1 MEFPV
6 FYFNSND
13 GTGLLAI
20 GKEAYLRGGN
30 LSDLHLF
37 ADQHAGK
44 YIFGCL
50 SYDLK
55 NELFEGA
62 SRNTDST
69 NFPDLLF
76 LVPELVICL
85 EKENFKVIQ
94 GRTNPDM
101 LAFIER
107 ILEEEMNNSYR
118 NLKIELKPRTDRD
131 RYIQRVQS
139 LKKEIQFGNIYE
151 VNYCQEYYA
160 ENCEISDPIDTYF
173 KLNSHTKAPF
183 SAFVHVDEFSI
194 FCASPE
200 RYIKKTGSKL
210 ISQPIKGTAPRSSN
224 PQVDEQLKTELYNNP
239 KERSENV
246 MIVDLVRNDLSKIA
260 AKNSVQVDE
269 LCGIYSFPTVHQ
281 MISTVSCELKE
292 KVSFTDALR
301 ATFPMGSMTG
311 APKEM
316 ALKLI
321 EEHEDFKRGLYSGSI
336 GYIDPEGNFDF
347 NVVIRSVIYN
357 HMLKTISCAVG
368 SAITIASD
376 PEKEYEECQIKIG
389 RLLKAL
395 HE

>member
-6 FYFNSND
+6 YYFNSND

-30 LSDLHLF
+30 LSDLQLF

-55 NELFEGA
+55 NELFEGESKNA
-62 SRNTDST
+62 DTT
-69 NFPDLLF
+69 EFPDLLF
-76 LVPELVICL
+76 LVPELVIKF
-85 EKENFKVIQ
+85 EKEQFKVLQ
-94 GRTNPDM
+94 GRTNP
-101 LAFIER
+101 AFLSFVER
-107 ILEEEMNNSYR
+107 ILEEETDNSYR
-118 NLKIELKPRTDRD
+118 KLNFDLQPRTTRE
-131 RYIQRVQS
+131 RYIDQVKS
-139 LKKEIQFGNIYE
+139 LQKEIQFGNIYE
-151 VNYCQEYYA
+151 VNYCQEFYA
-160 ENCEISDPIDTYF
+160 ENCKISDPIDTYF

-183 SAFVHVDEFSI
+183 SGFVHLDEFSV

-200 RYIKKTGSKL
+200 RYIKKTGSQL
-210 ISQPIKGTAPRSSN
+210 ISQPIKGTAPRSSD
-224 PQVDEQLKTELYNNP
+224 PPEDEQLKNDLYNSP

-260 AKNSVQVDE
+260 TKNSVNVDE
-269 LCGIYSFPTVHQ
+269 LFGIYSFPTVHQ
-281 MISTVSCELKE
+281 MISTVSCEVKE
-292 KVSFTDALR
+292 KKSFTDILR

-321 EEHEDFKRGLYSGSI
+321 EAHEDFKRGLYSGSI

-347 NVVIRSVIYN
+347 NVVIRSAIYN
-357 HMLKTISCAVG
+357 DALKTISCSVG

-376 PEKEYEECQIKIG
+376 PEKEYEECQVKIG

-395 HE
+395 NE

>member
-30 LSDLHLF
+30 LSDLQLF

-55 NELFEGA
+55 NELFEGS

-76 LVPELVICL
+76 LVPELVIRL

-107 ILEEEMNNSYR
+107 ILEEEMDNSYR
-118 NLKIELKPRTDRD
+118 NLKIELKPRTDRN

-160 ENCEISDPIDTYF
+160 ENCEIYDPIDTYF
-173 KLNSHTKAPF
+173 KLNSQTKAPF
-183 SAFVHVDEFSI
+183 SAFVHIDEFSI

-210 ISQPIKGTAPRSSN
+210 ISQPIKGTAPRSSD
-224 PQVDEQLKTELYNNP
+224 PQIDEQLKTELYNNP

-269 LCGIYSFPTVHQ
+269 LCAIYSFPTVHQ

-292 KVSFTDALR
+292 NTSFTDVLR
-301 ATFPMGSMTG
+301 ATSPMGSMTG

-321 EEHEDFKRGLYSGSI
+321 EEYEDFKRGLYSGSI

-357 HMLKTISCAVG
+357 DALKTISCAVG

-389 RLLKAL
+389 RLLEAL

>member
-30 LSDLHLF
+30 LSDLQLF

-55 NELFEGA
+55 NELFEGS

-76 LVPELVICL
+76 LVPELVIRL

-107 ILEEEMNNSYR
+107 ILEEEMDNSYR
-118 NLKIELKPRTDRD
+118 NLKIELKPRTDCN

-160 ENCEISDPIDTYF
+160 ENCEIYDPIDTYF
-173 KLNSHTKAPF
+173 KLNSQTKAPF
-183 SAFVHVDEFSI
+183 SAFVHIDEFSI

-210 ISQPIKGTAPRSSN
+210 ISQPIKGTAPRSSD
-224 PQVDEQLKTELYNNP
+224 PQIDEQLKTELYNNP

-357 HMLKTISCAVG
+357 EALNTISCAVG
-368 SAITIASD
+368 SAITIASV

-389 RLLKAL
+389 RLLKVL

>member
-1 MEFPV
+1 MDRPV

-30 LSDLHLF
+30 LSDLQLF

-55 NELFEGA
+55 NELFEGS

-76 LVPELVICL
+76 LVPELVIRL

-94 GRTNPDM
+94 GRTNPEM

-107 ILEEEMNNSYR
+107 ILEEEMDNSYR
-118 NLKIELKPRTDRD
+118 NLKIELKPKTDRD

-210 ISQPIKGTAPRSSN
+210 ISQPIKGTAPRSSD

-357 HMLKTISCAVG
+357 DALKTISCAVG